1 MEQDP
6 NEIDLDA
13 DISEQSKQMD
23 VDQNTTQR
31 VESKEKGK
39 GEKSKSKKKKPK
51 IRFRN
56 YIPKDAKLKKK
67 YCVAPAAFIEIKDEF
82 TELIEKAKVLNHD
95 IHDITPK
102 KANWDLK
109 RDCQPQLDQLKY
121 LTQLAIRQIVGMILS
136 SFWILLRKIL
146 APLHLFIAFRCSLF
160 VIYTEERQA
169 NMSEDDSDDDSDD
182 EDESESDDTDDTND
196 D

>member
-1 MEQDP
+1 M
-6 NEIDLDA
+6 N
-13 DISEQSKQMD
+13 
-23 VDQNTTQR
+23 VG
-31 VESKEKGK
+31 ESDEPKKKEDR
-39 GEKSKSKKKKPK
+39 SKSKKKRPK

-109 RDCQPQLDQLKY
+109 RDCQPQLDELKY
-121 LTQLAIRQIVGMILS
+121 LTQLALRRIV
-136 SFWILLRKIL
+136 
-146 APLHLFIAFRCSLF
+146 
-160 VIYTEERQA
+160 EEKQA
-169 NMSEDDSDDDSDD
+169 QTSSEDEGS
-182 EDESESDDTDDTND
+182 DESG
-196 D
+196 